1 VGPTVTLYG
10 PNSAR
15 VEALLARAAS
25 LTESEG
31 AILLQAN
38 HRAISTGHGLG
49 AALRDIVFAAHRTGR
64 TNELS
69 RADRAGRS
77 SVTVFG
83 GTARGA
89 GVAGIVGRL
98 AETLVVADA
107 IPVESYRFMMRAW
120 DEAIPKA

>member
-1 VGPTVTLYG
+1 VRVTVAVYG
-10 PNSAR
+10 PNAER

-31 AILLQAN
+31 LTLLRAN

-64 TNELS
+64 TNALS
-69 RADRAGRS
+69 RAERAGRS
-77 SVTVFG
+77 SVRVFA

-89 GVAGIVGRL
+89 GVAGIVSRL

-107 IPVESYRFMMRAW
+107 IPIESYRFMMQTW
-120 DEAIPKA
+120 DEAIADA